1 MEVSWIG
8 GPLLVPEDMGSIPNH
23 NNHFFSTRKKV
34 LIYLLKLWK
43 LSCCLLFIN
52 KNNSRSLKV
61 THLSLRMTFAELP
74 IGKFS
79 SYTLVSLWSGI
90 SSTVRKERLMIIT
103 ANSEQKTP
111 KIENLFQLDLSNHLP
126 ELCRVFFFFLFFN
139 FLTGEVIMYSWGL
152 T

>member
-1 MEVSWIG
+1 MVRWATPCTRGYGFNTQAQQS
-8 GPLLVPEDMGSIPNH
+8 
-23 NNHFFSTRKKV
+23 FFSTRKKA

-43 LSCCLLFIN
+43 LSCCLLVIN

-103 ANSEQKTP
+103 ANSEQKKPT
-111 KIENLFQLDLSNHLP
+111 KWRTYSNLT
-126 ELCRVFFFFLFFN
+126 FL
-139 FLTGEVIMYSWGL
+139 VIYLNCVGSSSSFSFSTSSQGR
-152 T
+152 